1 MPSQIQPH
9 KQYRLLRSNI
19 ARSAPDC
26 LLDWEKPVYRAVDL
40 KWAKADKLIFG
51 EGARLYGSRWMRRGI
66 TPIFYGASTENI
78 AIKES
83 RHNPRH
89 FGIKTGRLEKKPRI
103 LVQIHARVAPVADVA
118 ALCQELPWPSLDE
131 VLAENWES
139 MNAAG
144 HETTAQAM
152 GRALF
157 ELGYPALVT
166 PSARDRRGR
175 NLIVFPALLTAGD
188 LRIAHREELEKW
200 LAP

>member
-9 KQYRLLRSNI
+9 KQYRLLRSKI

-26 LLDWEKPVYRAVDL
+26 LLNWEKPVYRAVDL
-40 KWAKADKLIFG
+40 KWAQAEKLLSG
-51 EGARLYGSRWMRRGI
+51 EGARLHGSRWMRKGI
-66 TPIFYGASTENI
+66 TPVFYGASTESI

-83 RHNPRH
+83 RHNLRH
-89 FGIKTGRLEKKPRI
+89 FGIKTGRLEKKPRV
-103 LVQIHARVAPVADVA
+103 LVQVHAWVASVVDVA
-118 ALCQELPWPSLDE
+118 ALCRELPWPSLDE
-131 VLAENWES
+131 VLAENWDS

-175 NLIVFPALLTAGD
+175 NLNLFPTLLRDGD
-188 LRIAHREELEKW
+188 LRVAHREELEKW